1 MVFLLKK
8 SQIEKHLLDR
18 IEDLSLKMERMQLAE
33 YMNMLNDPKRYLMV
47 NFLGGVARG
56 LGMAVGFTLL
66 GALVIYF
73 LQRVVLLNLP
83 VIGDFIADIV
93 RLVQNQT
100 QGGS

>member
-1 MVFLLKK
+1 MKK